1 CFNLYL
7 PVWPAAKIA
16 ERQRAMSI
24 AKKLYCGFGGI
35 LGLLLL
41 LSVVNGLGMGS
52 ARSAQDKTTR
62 MFNEQRLTA
71 EIGFQMMQ
79 NRQSLGS
86 YLLSGDTREAENV
99 TAGADKLQKLL
110 QDALRRIDSPEEQT
124 IKNSLTQLKDAEAA
138 WLTGFANPLLDKRKQ
153 VDGGNTTVAE

>member
-41 LSVVNGLGMGS
+41 LSVVNGLGMRS

-62 MFNEQRLTA
+62 MFNEQRSTA

-86 YLLSGDTREAENV
+86 YLLSGDSREADKV
-99 TAGADKLQKLL
+99 AAGTEKLQGLL
-110 QDALRRIDSPEEQT
+110 RDAITRIDSREEQSV
-124 IKNSLTQLKDAEAA
+124 KNSLYQIKDAEAA
-138 WLTGFANPLLDKRKQ
+138 WLTGFPNLL
-153 VDGGNTTVAE
+153 